1 MEAQA
6 PPKRLNVRD
15 QLILSVFWLSLNAQ
29 SAALFPIV
37 IPLQIL
43 LFLPSG
49 QVGNAQQALLL
60 GWISMAGAVVS
71 LIMPP
76 LFGMW
81 SDNTRGS
88 WGRRRPY
95 IAAGALLLV
104 LSALLLAVAGS
115 LALFVIAL
123 IINQIGNNAASASY
137 QALLPDRVPQE
148 QRGAASGYMGLMTI
162 IGNIGS
168 LGLAAL
174 LLNQVNL
181 TSTGSAVIRRGATL
195 FYVITGVVL
204 IAGALITVIGIHEI
218 PFAPAASET
227 SREQASN
234 LLRFRRWFVYNWIA
248 PWREYNFMLVFLT
261 RFAVMMGLTLFMT
274 FIEYY
279 FADVAKDTLFV
290 QATAVVALLALVGAI
305 CSAFVLGVYSD
316 RVKRVPIVCV
326 STLLMAIASFAFV
339 IAPGS
344 FPLWILGILFG
355 VGYGAYT
362 SVDWALAIDA
372 MPSLRTVGK
381 DFALW
386 GSSTNLSSI
395 LAPAMGSFIIYL
407 IAFHAATALGYRVVF
422 AVATLFLLAGALF
435 VLKIRIPAPDEI

>member
-6 PPKRLNVRD
+6 PTERLNVRD
-15 QLILSVFWLSLNAQ
+15 QLVLSVFWFSLNAQ
-29 SAALFPIV
+29 SAALFPVV

-43 LFLPSG
+43 LFVPHG
-49 QVGNAQQALLL
+49 QVGNTQQALLL
-60 GWISMAGAVVS
+60 GWISAVGAIVS

-76 LFGMW
+76 IIGMM
-81 SDNTRGS
+81 SDNTRGR

-95 IAAGALLLV
+95 IAVGALLLV
-104 LSALLLAVAGS
+104 LSALLLSVAAS
-115 LALFVIAL
+115 LFIFVLALIV
-123 IINQIGNNAASASY
+123 NQVGSNAANASY
-137 QALLPDRVPQE
+137 QALLPDRVPKE
-148 QRGAASGYMGLMTI
+148 QRGAASGYLGLMTI

-168 LGLAAL
+168 LGLAGL
-174 LLNQVNL
+174 LLGQVSL
-181 TSTGSAVIRRGATL
+181 TSPRSDVIRQGATL
-195 FYVITGVVL
+195 FYVLTGIAL
-204 IAGALITVIGIHEI
+204 IVGALITVIGVREI
-218 PFAPAASET
+218 PLVPTARAST
-227 SREQASN
+227 REQESN
-234 LLRFRRWFVYNWIA
+234 LLRFRRWFVLNWIA
-248 PWREYNFMLVFLT
+248 PWREYNFMLIFLT

-279 FADVAKDTLFV
+279 FANVANETNFV

-305 CSAFVLGVYSD
+305 CSAFVLGIYSD
-316 RVKRVPIVCV
+316 RVRRAPIVCV
-326 STLLMAIASFAFV
+326 STLFMATASFAFV

-355 VGYGAYT
+355 IGYGAYT

-407 IAFHAATALGYRVVF
+407 IAIHAPTALGYRVVF
-422 AVATLFLLAGALF
+422 AVATLFLLGGAVF
-435 VLKIRIPAPDEI
+435 VLKI

>member
-1 MEAQA
+1 MDSKV
-6 PPKRLNVRD
+6 PLPRLTVRD
-15 QLILSVFWLSLNAQ
+15 QLVLSVFWLSLNAQ

-43 LFLPSG
+43 LFLPAG
-49 QVGNAQQALLL
+49 KIGNAQQALLL
-60 GWISMAGAVVS
+60 GWISAVGAVVS

-76 LFGMW
+76 VFGMM

-115 LALFVIAL
+115 LAVFVIAL
-123 IINQIGNNAASASY
+123 IINQVGSNAANASY
-137 QALLPDRVPQE
+137 QALLPDRVPKE
-148 QRGAASGYMGLMTI
+148 QRGTASGYMGLMTI

-174 LLNQVNL
+174 LLSQVSL
-181 TSTGSAVIRRGATL
+181 TSTGSDVIRRGATL
-195 FYVITGVVL
+195 FYVLTGLVL
-204 IAGALITVIGIHEI
+204 IMGALITVIGVHET
-218 PFAPAASET
+218 PFVPTAREAT
-227 SREQASN
+227 REQEST
-234 LLRFRRWFVYNWIA
+234 LLRFRRWFVYNWVA
-248 PWREYNFMLVFLT
+248 PWREYNFMLIFLT

-279 FADVAKDTLFV
+279 FANVANEPNFV

-305 CSAFVLGVYSD
+305 CSAFVLGIYSD
-316 RVKRVPIVCV
+316 RVKRAPIVCV
-326 STLLMAIASFAFV
+326 STLFMATASFAFV
-339 IAPGS
+339 IPPGS

-355 VGYGAYT
+355 IGYGAYT

-407 IAFHAATALGYRVVF
+407 VAIHAPTALGYRLVF
-422 AVATLFLLAGALF
+422 AVA
-435 VLKIRIPAPDEI
+435 